1 LIEDCYINTEVL
13 LYEPVFIINKN
24 KDGLFISSMDNSNTY
39 EGGYPGLVGKP
50 FSLGP
55 GFPTGY

>member
-1 LIEDCYINTEVL
+1 
-13 LYEPVFIINKN
+13 
-24 KDGLFISSMDNSNTY
+24 MDNSNTY